1 MMIMDLINK
10 LLPQNNGKIKF
21 VSKAGTFG
29 EQNLSFLFW
38 LGFFSNANY
47 GSLYLCITHCMMIM
61 DLSNKLLLQ
70 NKVLIK
76 FVSKGGTLVTKILS
90 ELFWLGFLPNA

>member
-70 NKVLIK
+70 NKV
-76 FVSKGGTLVTKILS
+76 
-90 ELFWLGFLPNA
+90 